1 MTGWRKPLIAAGV
14 LALHALLI
22 AALLDMRGAP
32 SVQEAAD
39 EPETILTLTPLP
51 KPKPPEDKKAAP
63 AAQPSH
69 AITITIPK
77 SLSTTPNADVPNAQS
92 LGQGLGMA
100 LGCSASSY
108 DSLSPAERASCKHGP
123 WGYDA
128 QARETASLIIKA
140 PPPPMSAA
148 DRAWRIRSTA
158 DPCGAEKMAHI
169 PFCIHKIIYGDKLP

>member
-1 MTGWRKPLIAAGV
+1 M
-14 LALHALLI
+14 I

-128 QARETASLIIKA
+128 QARETASLIVKA
-140 PPPPMSAA
+140 PPPPMSGGGPRLAHSQH
-148 DRAWRIRSTA
+148 RRSVRRGE
-158 DPCGAEKMAHI
+158 DGAYPVLHLQDFTRRRPAVTTGETR
-169 PFCIHKIIYGDKLP
+169 

>member
-1 MTGWRKPLIAAGV
+1 MTGWRKPLIGAGV
-14 LALHALLI
+14 LALHALLL
-22 AALLDMRGAP
+22 AGLLDMHSPPPPRE
-32 SVQEAAD
+32 EAR
-39 EPETILTLTPLP
+39 ETTLLLLPLP
-51 KPKPPEDKKAAP
+51 HPKPPEEKTLPAP
-63 AAQPSH
+63 TPASH

-77 SLSTTPNADVPNAQS
+77 NFVTPPNTETLPGA
-92 LGQGLGMA
+92 QGLGMA
-100 LGCSASSY
+100 LGCGAPNY

-148 DRAWRIRSTA
+148 DRAWRIRSTT
-158 DPCGAEKMAHI
+158 DPCGAEKLAHI